1 MAESSSS
8 APGAGTPAPGG
19 RVVASSVKAPTTDIE
34 QLADRVYR
42 LMREDLKLQLRRA
55 GRR

>member
-8 APGAGTPAPGG
+8 ASGTGPQAPSG
-19 RVVASSVKAPTTDIE
+19 RVVASSVKAPATDIE

>member
-8 APGAGTPAPGG
+8 ASGTGAQAPGG
-19 RVVASSVKAPTTDIE
+19 RVVASSVKAPATDIE

>member
-8 APGAGTPAPGG
+8 ASGVQPPGG
-19 RVVASSVKAPTTDIE
+19 RVVASSVKAPTVDIE

-42 LMREDLKLQLRRA
+42 LRREDLKLQLRRA

>member
-1 MAESSSS
+1 MAETSSS
-8 APGAGTPAPGG
+8 ASGSGAQPTGG
-19 RVVASSVKAPTTDIE
+19 RVVASSVRATSIDIE

-42 LMREDLKLQLRRA
+42 LMREDLQLQLRRA